1 MKNRISI
8 VIPVYN
14 EEDNIKYLIDELQS
28 FIQNN
33 PKYIFEVIMINDG
46 SSDNTENEVN
56 KHKKDWLRIISFARN
71 FGQTAALSAGFEA
84 ATGDIVVAMDGDL
97 QNDTQEITKLL
108 EKIEEGYD
116 VVSGWR
122 KNRKDR
128 FLRVFMSNLANE
140 IISVV
145 SGVRL
150 HDFGCTLK
158 AYKREFLKDIKL
170 YGEMHRF
177 IPIYSYWHG
186 AKIAEVVVNHKP
198 RVHGKSKYGMIRI
211 FKVLLD
217 LITIKYLGSYSTK
230 PIYFFGGSG
239 IILILSSL
247 ALFAVTIYQKIFL
260 SVWVHR
266 NPVFLLSIFL
276 FIVGV
281 QFLFFGL
288 IAEIMIRTYYES
300 TDTKTYRIRNDTDKN
315 NQ

>member
-1 MKNRISI
+1 LKNRISI